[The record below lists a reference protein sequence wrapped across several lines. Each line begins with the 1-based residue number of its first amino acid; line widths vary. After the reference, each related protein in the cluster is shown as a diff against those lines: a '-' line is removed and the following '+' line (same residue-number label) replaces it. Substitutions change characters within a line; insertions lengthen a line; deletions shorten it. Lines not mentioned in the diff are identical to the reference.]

1 MNKLIS
7 VFCLLLVLA
16 SCANTYKIEG
26 TSSIT
31 SLDGKMLFI
40 RAFND
45 DGGWVTLDSTEIV
58 HGVFSMKGR
67 ADSTIFASLYMNG
80 ENIMP
85 LVMEKGNIKVAIAYD
100 KLEAKGTPLN
110 NALYE
115 FIGKKNKLDAKI
127 EELESREA
135 RMVMDGM
142 ELSDI
147 HEELSKEGEALL
159 QESAD
164 YIKKFIASNY
174 DNVLGPNVFIMLC
187 SGLPYPIM
195 TPQIEGIL
203 QDAPYTF
210 KSHKIVKEFVNKAKE
225 NKALLEEQQRVKEY
239 EVMEKRTPYKK
250 K

>member
-1 MNKLIS
+1 MKKLIS
-7 VFCLLLVLA
+7 VVCLLLFLA
-16 SCANTYKIEG
+16 SCTNTYKIEG

-40 RAFND
+40 KEFKD
-45 DGGWVTLDSTEIV
+45 DGWVTLDSTEII

-67 ADSTIFASLYMNG
+67 VDSTTFASLYMNG
-80 ENIMP
+80 ESIMP
-85 LVMEKGNIKVAIAYD
+85 LVIEKGNIKISVAYD
-100 KLEAKGTPLN
+100 KLEARGTPMN
-110 NALYE
+110 DALYE
-115 FIGKKNKLDAKI
+115 FIGKKNAFDAKI

-142 ELSDI
+142 ELSEI
-147 HEELSKEGEALL
+147 HEALSKEGEALL
-159 QESAD
+159 TESAE
-164 YIKKFIASNY
+164 YIKKFISSNY
-174 DNVLGPNVFIMLC
+174 DNVLGPSVFIMLC

-210 KSHKIVKEFVNKAKE
+210 KSHKVVKEFVNKAKE
-225 NKALLEEQQRVKEY
+225 NMALIEEQQRVKEY
-239 EVMEKRTPYKK
+239 EVMEKNSPRKK